1 MIFVQLF
8 ENFKNMRKFI
18 VCMLLVVTCTSCEE
32 FFMEKAYFH
41 KTNLELDFNL
51 NPPDVDGGCDCFIY
65 FVNNYQM
72 IIDYI
77 VITYEIQNAKGEPVP
92 DYRTGL
98 SVNQVKLR
106 SADGPVYIGE
116 SRWTVVSDMVYNS
129 TANFLKILDIEI
141 KFLK

>member
-1 MIFVQLF
+1 
-8 ENFKNMRKFI
+8 MRYR
-18 VCMLLVVTCTSCEE
+18 T
-32 FFMEKAYFH
+32 
-41 KTNLELDFNL
+41 
-51 NPPDVDGGCDCFIY
+51 
-65 FVNNYQM
+65 QR
-72 IIDYI
+72 
-77 VITYEIQNAKGEPVP
+77 GEPVP

-98 SVNQVKLR
+98 SVNQIKLR

>member
-1 MIFVQLF
+1 MIFVRLF

-32 FFMEKAYFH
+32 FFMEKVYFH

-77 VITYEIQNAKGEPVP
+77 VITYEIQNEKGEPVP

-98 SVNQVKLR
+98 SVNQIKLR
-106 SADGPVYIGE
+106 SIEPFYVGE
-116 SRWTVVSDMVYNS
+116 DYWKVVSDMVYNS
-129 TANFLKILDIEI
+129 TAKFLKILDIEI